1 MIRHGLNNKS
11 YRMLNFIRLSI
22 IASCLGLVACG
33 GGSSSEHDNPPPL
46 KPQVAP
52 KANKTVQFFI
62 AAHPDDIQL
71 FMAKNAQF
79 YVQHNS
85 KNVFILTTAGDGGE
99 ALSFPNSSPMKKT
112 FWEAR
117 FVAHEKSIH
126 YWNNYKNNI
135 VETQVKINQHTLQR
149 KQFGDNV
156 VFYNFLLPD
165 GNMNGNGFSTT
176 QFQSLEKLYQG
187 KIHKITSVDGK
198 NAYNKQELV
207 NTLSAIVQFEAGK
220 KEITFNIAE
229 DNSYINPKDHS
240 DHIVTSLLV
249 QDVAQNLSNCMLT
262 NKYTEYVNR
271 AKPINMSTF
280 EYQQHQK
287 LWNVLTSVLVEYGYV
302 NPHAKDQHLVW
313 LGKQYISSNSVVNCK
328 NVEEKLSEELP

>member
-33 GGSSSEHDNPPPL
+33 GGSSSEQDNPPPL

-198 NAYNKQELV
+198 NAYNKQELI

-313 LGKQYISSNSVVNCK
+313 LGKQYISSNSVANCN